1 MFYINY
7 LMFSVGQETANSTLS
22 MELWDTVNDTV
33 TLVPYPV
40 GYSDFLN
47 PETLAI
53 DEETFI
59 ISNGWDNSMSSG
71 LNATLKYNINDGWD
85 IISPSVLDEFK
96 HQFNGLYLLNE
107 PSVEGFSELNACM
120 S

>member
-1 MFYINY
+1 MPII
-7 LMFSVGQETANSTLS
+7 SVGQESTNSTLS

-59 ISNGWDNSMSSG
+59 ISNGPPSWISSG

-85 IISPSVLDEFK
+85 IISPSVLDEIK
-96 HQFNGLYLLNE
+96 HQLNGLYLLND
-107 PSVEGFSELNACM
+107 PSVEGFSGLNACM

>member
-1 MFYINY
+1 MLYISN
-7 LMFSVGQETANSTLS
+7 LLFSVGQESANSTLS

-53 DEETFI
+53 DEETFL

-96 HQFNGLYLLNE
+96 HQFNGLYLLND
-107 PSVEGFSELNACM
+107 PLVEGFSELNACM